1 MSTTSV
7 ERSDPDGATDDEQRQ
22 LYVEPPEP
30 FGKKAARL
38 INEAGI
44 FIAPVIIALLAF
56 LLYLYY
62 QSLDL
67 ANADISQRSALNWDN
82 KLVPQLQEILTIA
95 ALSTLLVTVV
105 AVPLGI
111 ILTRPIMRRSAP
123 YIITVANSGQAIPAY
138 GLLVIGLIVAGQGL
152 ATTVYVLAIF
162 ALLPVLRN
170 TMVGLDAVD
179 RNVIEA
185 GRGMGMTKIQALTRI
200 ELPIA
205 VPIITAGIRTA
216 VIINI
221 GMATLAFLIGGGG
234 LGITINSGIK
244 LNENPVLIVGAA
256 LVALTALTFDWI
268 GALLER
274 YLKPKGL

>member
-1 MSTTSV
+1 MSSGTL
-7 ERSDPDGATDDEQRQ
+7 ERSDDSGAEEADPD
-22 LYVEPPEP
+22 LYVEAPEP

-38 INEAGI
+38 INDAGI
-44 FIAPVIIALLAF
+44 FIAPVIIAFLAF

-67 ANADISQRSALNWDN
+67 ENAGIQQRSALNWSG
-82 KLVPQLQEILTIA
+82 KLVPQLQEHLRIA
-95 ALSTLLVTVV
+95 AYSTALVVVV

-111 ILTRPIMRRSAP
+111 VLTRPIMRGAAP
-123 YIITVANSGQAIPAY
+123 YIITIANSGQAIPAY

-152 ATTVYVLAIF
+152 ATTVYVLALF

-179 RNVIEA
+179 LNVIEA
-185 GRGMGMTKIQALTRI
+185 GRGMGMTKMQALTRI

-216 VIINI
+216 MIINI

-234 LGITINSGIK
+234 LGITINSGLK
-244 LNENPVLIVGAA
+244 LNENPVLIVGAV

-268 GALLER
+268 GAVLER